1 MRDMFG
7 LTLLSLGIE
16 PANATIDDVTAAQ
29 QKLLAANDASQFR
42 GYYGNEYYDALAAGD
57 LVASVAWSG
66 DITQMRFDNPNVQ
79 FIIPE
84 DGGMRWNDNMAIP
97 KGSTEHI
104 DETHQ
109 LIDYW
114 YSLDAAALLSEYI
127 GYFSG
132 VAGVK
137 DRILEDAQAARDA
150 GDDETAD
157 YLEGIAPVVEPTED
171 QLANT
176 YPDKQMTEEEDQ
188 QWSDLFLVVLGG

>member
-1 MRDMFG
+1 M
-7 LTLLSLGIE
+7 
-16 PANATIDDVTAAQ
+16 Q
-29 QKLLAANDASQFR
+29 LA
-42 GYYGNEYYDALAAGD
+42 
-57 LVASVAWSG
+57 
-66 DITQMRFDNPNVQ
+66 DNPNVK

-84 DGGMRWNDNMAIP
+84 DGGMRWNDNMAIT

-150 GDDETAD
+150 GDSETA
-157 YLEGIAPVVEPTED
+157 IAWWHARSSSPRPTVD
-171 QLANT
+171 NT
-176 YPDKQMTEEEDQ
+176 YPDKQLSEDEES
-188 QWSDLFLVVLGG
+188 QWNDLFLVVLGG